1 MKEEEKIDPL
11 IVNIN
16 GKPYLIFPE
25 ALDFVGGDRS
35 VLHQR
40 IIRGTVDGVEKR
52 RKYVFIPLSYCEKMK
67 KELETKDTMKA
78 LKEADSSKLEVFQ
91 KMMAMDIPLMTLH
104 FSRRIKIQKRRS
116 SCSLLLEP

>member
-1 MKEEEKIDPL
+1 MKEKENIDPL
-11 IVNIN
+11 IVTIN

-40 IIRGTVDGVEKR
+40 IIRGTVEGVEKR

-91 KMMAMDIPLMTLH
+91 KMMAMDITLDDLALL
-104 FSRRIKIQKRRS
+104 QKNKES
-116 SCSLLLEP
+116 KKK